1 MQPISGNVPGN
12 VPGFTLFIMMKK
24 IIFCAFLLFGQN
36 FLLFSQV
43 KISFFTGKIAA
54 PKSPPEHLFL
64 AGDFNGWNPADKA
77 WELVKNETGNYVLNK
92 DLPVGII
99 HFKVTRGS
107 WNTVECDAAGKAIDN
122 RTLIIKSDTGVKLD
136 IAGWQ
141 DNFAQPEKKHTATA
155 GVHIISENFEMPQL
169 GRQRRVWIYLPA
181 GYDTGKKQYPVIYMH
196 DGQNLFD
203 EYTSSYGEWGIDELM
218 DKIPAQQE
226 SIIVGIDH
234 GGEFRITEYDPY
246 NSKYGE
252 GRGDDYVQ
260 FLIKDLKPY
269 IDAHYFTQ
277 SDAAHTTI
285 AGSSMGGLISMY
297 ATLKYPEVFGNA
309 GIFSP
314 AFWIAPQI
322 YDQAKQANVS
332 KKSRFYFVCGDA
344 ESESM
349 VTDMQKMAD
358 IIKTKGISASNA
370 PVTVI
375 KAASHNEKQWNGD
388 WPGFYK
394 WLMGF

>member
-12 VPGFTLFIMMKK
+12 VPGFALFIMMKK
-24 IIFCAFLLFGQN
+24 IIFCAFLLFGQK

-43 KISFFTGKIAA
+43 KISFFTGKIVA

-64 AGDFNGWNPADKA
+64 AGDFNGWNPADRA
-77 WELVKNETGNYVLNK
+77 WELLKTPDGSYVLKK

-122 RTLIIKSDTGVKLD
+122 RDLIIKRDTGVKLD

-155 GVHIISENFEMPQL
+155 RVHIISENFEMPQL

-181 GYDTGKKQYPVIYMH
+181 GYDADKKQYPVIYMH

-218 DKIPAQQE
+218 DKIPARQE
-226 SIIVGIDH
+226 CIIVGIDH
-234 GGEFRITEYDPY
+234 GGEYRIPEYDPY

-260 FLIKDLKPY
+260 FLMKELKPY
-269 IDAHYFTQ
+269 IDTHYRTQ

-297 ATLKYPEVFGNA
+297 AALKYPEVFGNA
-309 GIFSP
+309 GVFSP

-322 YDQAKQANVS
+322 YDQAQQANVS
-332 KKSRFYFVCGDA
+332 KMSRFYFVCGDA

-349 VTDMQKMAD
+349 VADMQKMAD
-358 IIKTKGISASNA
+358 IVKAKGISASNA

-375 KAASHNEKQWNGD
+375 KGASHNEKQWNGD